1 MPQPAAA
8 GKERLD
14 GPGPPA
20 PDGAMT
26 PDALESL
33 IRTRA
38 VPGARLMVAIA
49 GPPGAGKSTLADRL
63 AAGLGPLAAVVPMD
77 GYHFDN
83 ALLDARGLRG
93 RKGAPMT
100 FDVAGL
106 ARDLARV
113 REREPEVLV
122 PVFDRAADLS
132 RAAARAVP
140 GDVPVVLVEGNYLL
154 LDLPPWDRLAG
165 LFDLTVMLD
174 VPEADLE
181 RRLVQRWLDHGL
193 APQAAQ
199 ARAMGNDLPNA
210 RTVRDRSRKADV
222 VLAG

>member
-1 MPQPAAA
+1 MPQRAGA

-14 GPGPPA
+14 GA
-20 PDGAMT
+20 PRWRADGGMT

-33 IRTRA
+33 IRARA
-38 VPGARLMVAIA
+38 MPGTRLMVAIA

-63 AAGLGPLAAVVPMD
+63 AGRLGQLAAVVPMD
-77 GYHFDN
+77 GYHLDN
-83 ALLDARGLRG
+83 ALLDARGLRA

-106 ARDLARV
+106 ARDLMRLKAC
-113 REREPEVLV
+113 ESEVLV
-122 PVFDRAADLS
+122 PVFDRAADLA

-140 GDVPVVLVEGNYLL
+140 GDVPVLLVEGNYLL
-154 LDLPPWDRLAG
+154 LDQSPWDRLAG
-165 LFDLTVMLD
+165 LFDLAVMLD
-174 VPEADLE
+174 VPEVELE

-193 APQAAQ
+193 DAAA
-199 ARAMGNDLPNA
+199 ARARAIGNDLPNA
-210 RTVRDRSRKADV
+210 RTVREHSRPADV

>member
-1 MPQPAAA
+1 MPQPEGA

-14 GPGPPA
+14 AALPPA

-26 PDALESL
+26 PDTLESL
-33 IRTRA
+33 IRARA
-38 VPGARLMVAIA
+38 VPGTRLMVALA

-63 AAGLGPLAAVVPMD
+63 AAGLGPMAAVVPMD
-77 GYHFDN
+77 GYHLDN
-83 ALLDARGLRG
+83 ALLDARGLRA

-106 ARDLARV
+106 ARDLMRLKAC
-113 REREPEVLV
+113 EAEVLV
-122 PVFDRAADLS
+122 PVFDRGADLA

-154 LDLPPWDRLAG
+154 LRQAPWDRLAG

-174 VPEADLE
+174 VPEAELE

-193 APQAAQ
+193 DAAAAR

-210 RTVRDRSRKADV
+210 RTVRQDSHPADV

>member
-1 MPQPAAA
+1 MPQRAKA

-14 GPGPPA
+14 AA
-20 PDGAMT
+20 PRGRADGGMT

-33 IRTRA
+33 IRNRIR
-38 VPGARLMVAIA
+38 PGTRLMVALA
-49 GPPGAGKSTLADRL
+49 GPPGAGKSTLAGRL
-63 AAGLGPLAAVVPMD
+63 AGRLGPLAAVVPMD
-77 GYHFDN
+77 GYHLDN
-83 ALLDARGLRG
+83 ALLDARGLRA

-106 ARDLARV
+106 ARDLMRLKAC
-113 REREPEVLV
+113 EPEVLV
-122 PVFDRAADLS
+122 PVFDRAADLA

-140 GDVPVVLVEGNYLL
+140 GDVPVLLVEGNYLL
-154 LDLPPWDRLAG
+154 LDRSPWDRLAG

-174 VPEADLE
+174 VPGAELE

-193 APQAAQ
+193 DPAA
-199 ARAMGNDLPNA
+199 ARARAHGNDLPNA
-210 RTVRDRSRKADV
+210 RTVREHSRLADV